1 MSKENLYSQKAIE
14 KIKDIAEDVDFCML
28 ATNLSVQPISAVPM
42 STKKVDENGTIW
54 FLSNKNSDHNADIVK
69 DENTQLLYSG
79 GSDMKF
85 LSVYG
90 TAEIIYDRTTIKE
103 LYTSTDNAWFED
115 ENDPA
120 ITVIKFSPKE
130 AAYWSNDEN
139 KVVSLFKM
147 AKAAVT
153 GDKVD
158 LGTSGK
164 IKV

>member
-1 MSKENLYSQKAIE
+1 MSQENLYSQKAID
-14 KIKDIAEDVDFCML
+14 KIKEIANDVDFCMM
-28 ATNLSVQPISAVPM
+28 ATNLSVQPISAIPM
-42 STKKVDENGTIW
+42 STKKVDESGNIW
-54 FLSNKNSDHNADIVK
+54 FLSNKNSDHNADIIK
-69 DENTQLLYSG
+69 DDSTQLLYSG

-90 TAEIIYDRTTIKE
+90 FAEIVYDRSIIKD
-103 LYTSTDNAWFED
+103 LYSSTDNAWFEGED
-115 ENDPA
+115 DPN
-120 ITVIKFSPKE
+120 ITAIKFSPKE

-147 AKAAVT
+147 AKAAIT

-158 LGTSGK
+158 MGTSGK

>member
-1 MSKENLYSQKAIE
+1 MSKKNLYSQAAID
-14 KIKDIAEDVDFCML
+14 KIKDIAKDVDFCML
-28 ATNLSVQPISAVPM
+28 ATNLTVQPISAVPM
-42 STKKVDENGTIW
+42 STKKVDDNGVIW
-54 FLSNKNSDHNADIVK
+54 FLSYKNSDHNADIIK

-90 TAEIIYDRTTIKE
+90 TAEILYDKKIIEE
-103 LYTSTDNAWFED
+103 LYSSTDNAWFESKD
-115 ENDPA
+115 DPN
-120 ITVIKFSPKE
+120 ITIIKFSPTE

-139 KVVSLFKM
+139 KVVTLFKL

-158 LGTSGK
+158 IGTSGK

>member
-1 MSKENLYSQKAIE
+1 MSQENLYSQKAIE
-14 KIKDIAEDVDFCML
+14 KIKDIATDVDFCML

-42 STKKVDENGTIW
+42 STKKVDDMGNIW
-54 FLSNKNSDHNADIVK
+54 FLSNKNSDHNSDIVK

-90 TAEIIYDRTTIKE
+90 YAEIIYDREIIKE
-103 LYTSTDNAWFED
+103 LYSSTDNAWFEG
-115 ENDPA
+115 EEDPN
-120 ITVIKFSPKE
+120 ITAIKFSPKE

-139 KVVSLFKM
+139 KVLSLFKM

-153 GDKVD
+153 GEKVD
-158 LGTSGK
+158 MGTSGK